1 MPKSWIIKR
10 LNCLISK
17 FFILLIRFYQVC
29 ISPLFP
35 PCCRFE
41 PTCSAY
47 GMESIQKFGP
57 FKGLFLTIKRILKCN
72 PFVKG
77 GIDKVPEEWHFRNI
91 KKGKNL
97 WKKIQ

>member
-1 MPKSWIIKR
+1 
-10 LNCLISK
+10 
-17 FFILLIRFYQVC
+17 
-29 ISPLFP
+29 
-35 PCCRFE
+35 
-41 PTCSAY
+41 
-47 GMESIQKFGP
+47 MESIQKFGP